1 MTTQEQQTPTPE
13 ELVGGETPQEDFTIT
28 NRDGPPIE
36 AKKPG
41 RTVEDRLAELQAERL
56 ADDAAEKAKSPCQKA
71 KEKADAKAEEIDGI
85 PSDKLEQA
93 RDDLLDAVRD
103 ADADLAD
110 KLMAKDNP
118 TGISLIGISLTAP
131 MLMAINDSDNP
142 VALLRHLAENP
153 ETAQEIVE
161 MSPKRMEHCLLKI
174 EIQIEA
180 QASDPITLGTWLT
193 RTRLARSGD
202 GRLTAHLDA
211 PYAYLSN

>member
-13 ELVGGETPQEDFTIT
+13 ELVGGETPQENFTIT

-36 AKKPG
+36 
-41 RTVEDRLAELQAERL
+41 
-56 ADDAAEKAKSPCQKA
+56 A

-180 QASDPITLGTWLT
+180 QASDSITLGTWLT

-202 GRLTAHLDA
+202 GRLWGA
-211 PYAYLSN
+211 